1 MTKSDYEKILNL
13 PTVKAF
19 LDMTAWAEGGT
30 YNKLYGGGTFNSS
43 QHPNR
48 LITAGGYSSTAAG
61 RYQFLYRTW
70 IGIKNKLGLADFSPK
85 NQDIACLE
93 LVRQRGEL
101 NNVINGNLLAT
112 LKGLGCAW
120 ASFPYSGCG
129 QNEKSL
135 SSITNYYNSRLKYYG
150 ANPSALVSNNSV
162 VADTAT
168 ANNLVKKV
176 INDIKSDNTL
186 QYATY
191 GIAFLFL
198 IALTRR

>member
-1 MTKSDYEKILNL
+1 MTKSDYEKLLNL

-30 YNKLYGGGTFNSS
+30 YNKLYGGGTFTGN

-48 LITAGGYSSTAAG
+48 LINAGGYKSTAAG

-120 ASFPYSGCG
+120 ASFPFSGCG
-129 QNEKSL
+129 QKEKSL
-135 SSITNYYNSRLKYYG
+135 SSITNYYNARLKYYG
-150 ANPSALVSNNSV
+150 ANPSALASNSV

-168 ANNLVKKV
+168 ANNIVKKV
-176 INDIKSDNTL
+176 ISDIKSDESL
-186 QYATY
+186 RYATY
-191 GIAFLFL
+191 GIGFILLLAVL
-198 IALTRR
+198 RR